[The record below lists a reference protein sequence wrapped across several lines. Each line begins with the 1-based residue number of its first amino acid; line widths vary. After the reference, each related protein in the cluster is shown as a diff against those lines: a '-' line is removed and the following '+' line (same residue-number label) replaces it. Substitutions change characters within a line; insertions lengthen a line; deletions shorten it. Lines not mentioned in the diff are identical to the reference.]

1 MAFPRHR
8 LGAHDG
14 GTPLSREPNEAV
26 QSDAEFRRRHVV
38 CVSSKP
44 RISPAGVAAVDH
56 RFAKAAEVLEVFVIN
71 APISKR
77 GGEHL
82 FGGPWDPLG
91 CGEAA
96 DVRES
101 FDSVSCEEFEEF
113 LKGQQRVTDGADRDV
128 RISTSLHEFSSA
140 LVLGTL
146 S

>member
-8 LGAHDG
+8 LDAHDG
-14 GTPLSREPNEAV
+14 GTPLSREANEAV
-26 QSDAEFRRRHVV
+26 QSHTEFRRRHVV

-71 APISKR
+71 APVSKR

-82 FGGPWDPLG
+82 FGGPWDALG

-96 DVRES
+96 DVREP
-101 FDSVSCEEFEEF
+101 FDS
-113 LKGQQRVTDGADRDV
+113 
-128 RISTSLHEFSSA
+128 
-140 LVLGTL
+140 L
-146 S
+146 SWQHVQDF